1 MLVRVYT
8 LVSFEVEPV
17 DFVPPDPEPPEPEP
31 PDPEPPEP
39 VGVDVAVVVVQSHT
53 KSSWSSPSTSES

>member
-17 DFVPPDPEPPEPEP
+17 DFVPPDPEPP
-31 PDPEPPEP
+31 DPEPPEP
-39 VGVDVAVVVVQSHT
+39 VGVDFAVVVGQSHT
-53 KSSWSSPSTSES
+53 KSSSSSPSTSES